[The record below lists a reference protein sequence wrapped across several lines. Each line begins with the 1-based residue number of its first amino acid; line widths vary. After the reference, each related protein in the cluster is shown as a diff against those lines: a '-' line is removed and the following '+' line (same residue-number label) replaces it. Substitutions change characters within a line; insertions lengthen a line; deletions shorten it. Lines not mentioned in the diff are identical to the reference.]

1 MQVSALRGLHLNVRR
16 AKVKHADGNVK
27 NRFYVTDSQTADKI
41 MKSAR
46 LEEIRL
52 SILQNL
58 QFYHPEAGDK
68 LAWGKRAKKATKR
81 SQLEPLGLKKRWEP
95 GKMPRCALQ
104 SQQAGDEPGASAT
117 RTPASAAS
125 WSFWGSS
132 SSLAL

>member
-1 MQVSALRGLHLNVRR
+1 MPCAQVSALRGLHLNVRR
-16 AKVKHADGNVK
+16 AKVKHSDGNVK

-81 SQLEPLGLKKRWEP
+81 SQLEPLGLKKR
-95 GKMPRCALQ
+95 CARAVCRIASKPQ
-104 SQQAGDEPGASAT
+104 PHASRHGTSWPGASAP
-117 RTPASAAS
+117 RWPPRAAT
-125 WSFWGSS
+125 
-132 SSLAL
+132 